1 MGGMRYIAP
10 TLCLILAACNA
21 PSMGYRGLPAYT
33 AQVGGAD
40 FTIRADRDK
49 AEAVR
54 TNTMMGARFGTI
66 APLAAEAM
74 TQVTG
79 CAVVPGSLG
88 GDVAVITARLD
99 CP

>member
-1 MGGMRYIAP
+1 MAGMKHAAFI
-10 TLCLILAACNA
+10 LCAMLSACNA
-21 PSMGYRGLPAYT
+21 PSMGYRGLPEYA

-40 FTIRADRDK
+40 FIIRADRDR

-54 TNTMMGARFGTI
+54 TNTMMGARFATV

-74 TQVTG
+74 AQVTG

-88 GDVAVITARLD
+88 GDAAMITARLD